1 MSQYEMIHLMNFEVE
16 RTCKLRGE
24 YFLCKASSTLHGFL
38 KSAPA
43 FLGDS
48 SHKQVW
54 LGEVPEEALRGPPGP
69 GSEDDLVGVPLPRS
83 LVLRPSAVTLWQVSD
98 KEEGG
103 HIWGINVSASG
114 VSAFSV
120 R

>member
-1 MSQYEMIHLMNFEVE
+1 MFLSQYEMIHLMNFEVE
-16 RTCKLRGE
+16 RTSKLRGE

-54 LGEVPEEALRGPPGP
+54 LGEVPEEALK
-69 GSEDDLVGVPLPRS
+69 GSRTVLQVLGVK
-83 LVLRPSAVTLWQVSD
+83 VTLLVSHCP
-98 KEEGG
+98 G
-103 HIWGINVSASG
+103 HWY
-114 VSAFSV
+114 
-120 R
+120 